1 MKKYVE
7 SQGHNN
13 MNINQILYLIK
24 NSNLKTNT
32 KSFLSAILKDVENAD
47 PDSSEA
53 ARIKA
58 QEDAAWSQR
67 AQQKDAKKQLEED
80 ASYDAFESPYAF
92 KKYPS
97 FEHGTVSRMTPEA
110 DAVRPADNSDIEK
123 LRKKV
128 AQRQEVLATPGRV
141 DPKLGKVELDKAT
154 FMQQADDMYDDLS
167 GRFLQDEIAQAPG
180 DPRFSDDILD
190 GLDPNAAK
198 KATDAELKEIIRK
211 NEMEHLFDIIANDFN
226 AIDQTRT
233 PKGFNPKKG

>member
-1 MKKYVE
+1 
-7 SQGHNN
+7 
-13 MNINQILYLIK
+13 MNINDVLYLIK

-53 ARIKA
+53 AIVKTE
-58 QEDAAWSQR
+58 EDNAWAQR
-67 AQQKDAKKQLEED
+67 ARQKDAKKQLEED
-80 ASYDAFESPYAF
+80 AAYDAFESPYAF
-92 KKYPS
+92 NKYPS
-97 FEHGTVSRMTPEA
+97 FEHGTSSRMTPEA
-110 DAVRPADNSDIEK
+110 DVVRPADDSDIEK

-154 FMQQADDMYDDLS
+154 FMQQADDMYDDVS
-167 GRFLQDEIAQAPG
+167 GKYLPFEIEQAPG

-226 AIDQTRT
+226 AIDQTRKPT
-233 PKGFNPKKG
+233 GFKPNKG